1 MILVDTSVWIL
12 VLRDSNGRYAKKL
25 RAIEG
30 DQDLVFTRFTQLEL
44 CQGARD
50 EFEWALLSEYLSDQV
65 YIETSSET
73 WKDAARIYFD
83 LRRRGKT
90 VHSPIDCCIAQ
101 LALENDLTLLHRDK
115 DFQTIAAVRSL
126 RAQRF

>member
-1 MILVDTSVWIL
+1 MILVDTSVWVL
-12 VLRDSNGRYAKKL
+12 VLRDSCGRYAIKL
-25 RAIEG
+25 RTIEAG
-30 DQDLVFTRFTQLEL
+30 QELVLSRFTQLEL

-50 EFEWALLSEYLSDQV
+50 ENEWSLLTTYLSDQV
-65 YIETSSET
+65 YIETSPET

-101 LALENDLTLLHRDK
+101 LALENDLSLLHRDK
-115 DFQTIAAVRSL
+115 DFQIIATVRSL
-126 RAQRF
+126 REQRF